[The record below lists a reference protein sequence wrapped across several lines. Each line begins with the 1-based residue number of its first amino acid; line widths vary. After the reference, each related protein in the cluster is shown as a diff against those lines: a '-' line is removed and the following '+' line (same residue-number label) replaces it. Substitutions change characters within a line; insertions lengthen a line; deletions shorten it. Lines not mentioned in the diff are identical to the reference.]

1 MRALGLFLL
10 LALISYPSL
19 ASKIVVKVGAGIRP
33 PFLLPD
39 GKGMGPEIITAF
51 NLVQD
56 DFHFELVSVPIAR
69 RVTSLEKGLVDI
81 VMWDNVSWG
90 WNNIESLTESLPL
103 LLSQDSFITHSSNT
117 SAEDYFDD
125 FAGKSIC
132 GINGYHYLFL
142 NFQTDYKTLSKDLN
156 ITLVRTEEESIK
168 MALNKRCDISVASLS
183 AINWFFTI
191 YPDARSQLTVSNRF
205 DTKYTRHFLIPAYAP
220 ISSDEIDSIF
230 LKANKLGL
238 LEPIYNRYGQAIPQ
252 VTTDSVSH

>member
-1 MRALGLFLL
+1 MRTVWSILL

-39 GKGMGPEIITAF
+39 GKGMGPEIITVF

-69 RVTSLEKGLVDI
+69 RVTSLENGLVDI

-90 WNNIESLTESLPL
+90 WNNSENLTASIPL
-103 LLSQDSFITHSSNT
+103 LYSEDRFVTHSSNT
-117 SAEDYFDD
+117 SAENYFDN
-125 FAGKSIC
+125 FTGKSIC
-132 GINGYHYLFL
+132 GVNGYHYVFL
-142 NFQTDYKTLSKDLN
+142 NYETDYNAISKDIN

-183 AINWFFTI
+183 AINWFFTV
-191 YPDARSQLTVSNRF
+191 YQDARSQLTISTRF
-205 DTKYTRHFLIPAYAP
+205 DTQYTRHFLIPAYAP
-220 ISSDEIDSIF
+220 ISADEIDSIF

-238 LEPIYNRYGQAIPQ
+238 IAPIYSRYGQSIPQ
-252 VTTDSVSH
+252 VTADSVGN